1 MLLVLRLLYG
11 KRASRQLV
19 ALTHWMLC
27 AAQEEVREQVARFL
41 KIHFGWSADEI
52 QHETLHQQG
61 ILDHILAKAAAG
73 SDEEGDRVPAAAT
86 PDHNAINQRGE
97 QGMLQPDVLV
107 GLC

>member
-1 MLLVLRLLYG
+1 MRTTTRKALQDRIAKVAAHERCAERVILR
-11 KRASRQLV
+11 
-19 ALTHWMLC
+19 
-27 AAQEEVREQVARFL
+27 
-41 KIHFGWSADEI
+41 DEI

-97 QGMLQPDVLV
+97 QGMLQLDLLV

>member
-1 MLLVLRLLYG
+1 MRSVR
-11 KRASRQLV
+11 
-19 ALTHWMLC
+19 

-61 ILDHILAKAAAG
+61 ILDHILARAAEG

-107 GLC
+107 RLC